1 MTRVRILEDTNWY
14 SKQYRRGEIAT
25 VCDEEL
31 FDLLMARRAAILE
44 GPGCAGA
51 GGGRESNLLPR
62 IEGIH
67 RGELI
72 LVLGNGPS
80 ASEIGRHRNE
90 LSGVTTIGVNRILS
104 LFEPT
109 YLLFL
114 DMKVW
119 LTDRDLIQKSRAIK
133 FCSDRI
139 PVPFFNRF
147 ARYRSKTR
155 DDVLS
160 DSYATGLF
168 WSRSSVVPA
177 VNLAY
182 LFGASAIALIGV
194 DLNNS
199 SHFYDKCGRD
209 SEFLHRDEIL
219 EHLYIMSRALIQRN
233 VACYDCSPSGKVR
246 GFQKVELTELLA
258 RAKWKGIGGEA
269 GASKG
274 SYQFAAADSLNNP
287 AASQPGR
294 VATVPAEQG
303 GEDG

>member
-14 SKQYRRGEIAT
+14 SKQYRKGETAT
-25 VCDEEL
+25 VCKEEL
-31 FDLLMARRAAILE
+31 FDLLLAKRAVILE
-44 GPGCAGA
+44 SPESAEAG
-51 GGGRESNLLPR
+51 NLRQNNLVPC
-62 IEGIH
+62 IENIH
-67 RGELI
+67 RAELI
-72 LVLGNGPS
+72 FVLGNGPS
-80 ASEIGRHRNE
+80 VSEMTRFKEE
-90 LSGVTTIGVNRILS
+90 LSTFTTVGVNRIPL

-114 DMKVW
+114 DVRVW
-119 LTDRDLIQKSRAIK
+119 LTDRELIERSKSIK

-160 DSYATGLF
+160 DSYSKGLF

-194 DLNNS
+194 DLNDA
-199 SHFYDKCGRD
+199 SHFYDERGKY

-219 EHLYIMSRALIQRN
+219 EHLYIMSRALLQRG
-233 VACYDCSPSGKVR
+233 VQCYDSSPFGRVR
-246 GFQKVELTELLA
+246 GFQKISLSELLA
-258 RAKWKGIGGEA
+258 RAKRKGIGGEA

-274 SYQFAAADSLNNP
+274 SYQFAVRRT
-287 AASQPGR
+287 SQD
-294 VATVPAEQG
+294 V
-303 GEDG
+303 